1 MFGCFQLEAASV
13 AETEFAE
20 LLERPSSLVE
30 IPPLET
36 VAGSPTVTTN
46 VEEFVPLSPDTKY
59 HQQRLQHLPKRP
71 VSSNDDD
78 NDDDGGGGGGGG
90 GGGVIV
96 PWHGVMVN
104 VGDDDGG
111 GDVDG
116 DDDDDDDMFNSGRP
130 LINSC

>member
-36 VAGSPTVTTN
+36 VAGSPTVTTD

-90 GGGVIV
+90 GGVMA
-96 PWHGVMVN
+96 PWQWCDG
-104 VGDDDGG
+104 GG
-111 GDVDG
+111 GDVG
-116 DDDDDDDMFNSGRP
+116 DDDDDMFNSGRP